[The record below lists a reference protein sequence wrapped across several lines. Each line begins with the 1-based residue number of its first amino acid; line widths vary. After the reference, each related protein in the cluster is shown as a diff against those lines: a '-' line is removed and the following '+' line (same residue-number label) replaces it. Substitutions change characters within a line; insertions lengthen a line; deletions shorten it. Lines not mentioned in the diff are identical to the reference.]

1 MSSISRFRESVT
13 IQRPKA
19 DLQKDTFGHVDLAD
33 ASNWDDVLTVW
44 ADVLISGSR
53 EFTKLGITR
62 AEVTHAIRI
71 RHSTAALPITSVCR
85 VKRQDGSLLNI
96 AGDPFDPKNDRC
108 ELVIPAIG

>member
-1 MSSISRFRESVT
+1 MSSINRFRESIT

-19 DLQKDTFGHVDLAD
+19 ELQKDALGHVDLAD

-44 ADVLISGSR
+44 AEVLISGSR
-53 EFTKLGITR
+53 EFTRIGITR
-62 AEVTHAIRI
+62 PEVTHAIRI
-71 RHSTAALPITSVCR
+71 RYSMAALPITSVCR
-85 VKRQDGSLLNI
+85 VKRQDGTLLNI